1 MSRRVFAI
9 RESSRWELI
18 RSDHSLAAE
27 SERDK
32 QDYRVLI
39 PTTGKEA
46 EIPGSEEP
54 DRISRHSHGVQHAG
68 NVDYRRAGVDPGGA
82 GLARWIED
90 GEHAAGVP

>member
-1 MSRRVFAI
+1 M
-9 RESSRWELI
+9 E
-18 RSDHSLAAE
+18 DLASC

-46 EIPGSEEP
+46 ETSGSEES
-54 DRISRHSHGVQHAG
+54 DRISGHCQGVKRAG
-68 NVDYRRAGVDPGGA
+68 NIDNRRAGVNPGGA

-90 GEHAAGVP
+90 GEHAAGVPE

>member
-1 MSRRVFAI
+1 M
-9 RESSRWELI
+9 E
-18 RSDHSLAAE
+18 DLAGC

-46 EIPGSEEP
+46 EISGSEES
-54 DRISRHSHGVQHAG
+54 DRISRHCQGVKHAG
-68 NVDYRRAGVDPGGA
+68 NVDHRRAGVDPGGA
-82 GLARWIED
+82 GLARWLED